1 MGRQPTLAQ
10 QIKRIRD
17 KDLEGHLFPADTNA
31 GQSAVH
37 LEDAVD
43 AIVRTVDRR
52 MEIPA
57 KTPILIGEPD
67 PPSYADLQNQ
77 LGELLHGKAWAT
89 FHIPAWFAKAGAAVQ
104 NATVGGFIKPFMV
117 DMAGDHYALDV
128 SRARDLLGWQPKH
141 RLSEFLPD
149 MIKVMLRNPE
159 EWDKENHL

>member
-1 MGRQPTLAQ
+1 M
-10 QIKRIRD
+10 
-17 KDLEGHLFPADTNA
+17 
-31 GQSAVH
+31 
-37 LEDAVD
+37 
-43 AIVRTVDRR
+43 
-52 MEIPA
+52 
-57 KTPILIGEPD
+57 
-67 PPSYADLQNQ
+67 
-77 LGELLHGKAWAT
+77 
-89 FHIPAWFAKAGAAVQ
+89 Q